1 MARAPDLEA
10 IRADVDA
17 LAGPGAPA
25 RTSARAGERA
35 AAQWA
40 RDRLDAA
47 GACDARVLPYRGRT
61 TYGWSFAAHALAGL
75 AGVVLGGARG
85 AALALAAGWSLE
97 RDASGRPPWRRRPPL
112 GRPTGAA
119 ALARVP
125 ASDGERRATIV
136 LVAHVDAARTGLV
149 WDPRVVR
156 LGAGRHLRRRSVD
169 AFLGPVAGALVLG
182 AAGSLARARVARVTA
197 GAVLAVAAALNA
209 QVARGATVPGASD
222 NATGVAVLLDLV
234 RGLAAEPL
242 PGVEV
247 LAVAPGG
254 EEAGMGGFHAALDAL
269 APELDPATTLVLGLD
284 TLGAGRPV
292 VAASEGAVRTHRYA
306 PEDLA
311 LADAGAARAG
321 EPAPERWRIGG
332 WTDPVLARHRGLRA
346 LSLLS
351 MGPGYFPGY
360 HHPTDVPARVD
371 WASVQAC
378 ARVAA
383 GVVAVAAEALTGR
396 AGGGP

>member
-1 MARAPDLEA
+1 MGRAPDLEA

-17 LAGPGAPA
+17 LAGAGAPA

-35 AAQWA
+35 AARWVC
-40 RDRLDAA
+40 DRLAAA
-47 GACDARVLPYRGRT
+47 GAQDARVLPYRGRT
-61 TYGWSFAAHALAGL
+61 TYGWSFAAHALGGL
-75 AGVVLGGARG
+75 AGVLVGGRRG

-97 RDASGRPPWRRRPPL
+97 RDASGRAPWRRRPPV
-112 GRPTGAA
+112 GRPTGAV

-125 ASDGERRATIV
+125 PAAGERRATIV

-156 LGAGRHLRRRSVD
+156 LGAARHLRRRSVD
-169 AFLGPVAGALVLG
+169 PFLGPVAAALALG
-182 AAGSLARARVARVTA
+182 AAGSLVRARVARVTA
-197 GAVLAVAAALNA
+197 GAVLALAAALNA
-209 QVARGATVPGASD
+209 QVARGATVPGAGD

-234 RGLAAEPL
+234 RALAADP
-242 PGVEV
+242 PAGVEV
-247 LAVAPGG
+247 LAVVSGG
-254 EEAGMGGFHAALDAL
+254 EEAGMGGFHAALVAL
-269 APELDPATTLVLGLD
+269 APDLDRATTLVLGLD
-284 TLGAGRPV
+284 TLGAGRPI

-306 PEDLA
+306 AADLA

-332 WTDPVLARHRGLRA
+332 WTDPLLAHHRGLRA
-346 LSLLS
+346 VSLLS

-371 WASVQAC
+371 WNSVRAC

-383 GVVAVAAEALTGR
+383 GIVGVAAEVLTGR
-396 AGGGP
+396 AGGAR